1 MCDEVMS
8 MELIAKRLDVL
19 ALRAFDLFG
28 PNMAWLMRS
37 EDATQQPLSYAQLKD
52 CVAYQ
57 MHQIH
62 SLGLQTQAKIGVF
75 LPNGPEW
82 SIAALAIWCAG
93 GILVPLHT
101 NNTPEELAEQL
112 AVLDLDAVFA
122 ASPDTKKFPLPVL
135 SISLSQ
141 RKPDYEFTVVKGEED
156 DLAAL
161 FYTSGSTGKSKVVQ
175 LSHRNL
181 VSNVLMS
188 TAAVGN
194 LDQNDRFMVL
204 LPYSHAMG
212 LTVQLLVPLYLGAS
226 MVAPSK
232 LAAKEIID
240 CLSQSGVTVMLAVPQ
255 LYRNM
260 MRSMEKK
267 FASNKLLGTYI
278 KLLRIL
284 PLALKKIV
292 NRPLMKN
299 FGPAKLWGSGGSRLD
314 PQIMKYYNELGV
326 PLVQGYGLTETSPIL
341 SIGTLFDNVLDTVGI
356 AVPGVE
362 TRLVEARGYDSKEL
376 WVRGENIM
384 LGYTDSQLTSEVIV
398 ADEKDPCGLPWLRT
412 GDLVTIDEHGRIAI
426 VGRSKRLI
434 VTETG
439 KNVYPEDLEVMLEQ
453 EECVKEACVV
463 DYNGHPGALVAF
475 NDDVLHPEDCLE
487 QVIHRYNQ
495 KVAPHKKLHVSMFV
509 EALPRTSLGKIS
521 FVEAQN
527 ILSKQFS

>member
-1 MCDEVMS
+1 
-8 MELIAKRLDVL
+8 MELRAKRLDVL
-19 ALRAFDLFG
+19 ALRAFDLYG
-28 PNMAWLMRS
+28 SNVAWFMRS
-37 EDATQQPLSYAQLKD
+37 GDSTHQSLSYAHLRD

-57 MHQIH
+57 IHQMQ
-62 SLGLQTQAKIGVF
+62 SLGLQRHAKIGVF

-93 GILVPLHT
+93 AILVPLHT
-101 NNTPEELAEQL
+101 NNTPEELSEQL
-112 AVLDLDAVFA
+112 AILDLDAVFA
-122 ASPDTKKFPLPVL
+122 SATDAKAFSQPVL
-135 SISLSQ
+135 PISLSQ
-141 RKPDYEFTVVKGEED
+141 CKPGYEFTPIEGSED

-188 TAAVGN
+188 TAAVGC
-194 LDQNDRFMVL
+194 LDHDDHFMVL

-226 MVAPSK
+226 MVAPEK
-232 LAAKEIID
+232 LAAKEIIE
-240 CLSQSGVTVMLAVPQ
+240 CLSESGVTVMLAVPQ

-267 FASNKLLGTYI
+267 FASNKLLGAYI
-278 KLLRIL
+278 QLLRVL

-314 PQIMKYYNELGV
+314 PQIMKYFNDLGI

-341 SIGTLFDNVLDTVGI
+341 SIGTLFDDVLDTVGI
-356 AVPGVE
+356 VVPGVE
-362 TRLVEARGYDSKEL
+362 TRLVEARGYEAKEL

-384 LGYTDSQLTSEVIV
+384 QGYTDPQLTSEVMI
-398 ADEKDPCGLPWLRT
+398 ADEIDPNGMPWLRT
-412 GDLVTIDEHGRIAI
+412 GDLVTIDDHGRISI

-453 EECVKEACVV
+453 EEPVKEACVV
-463 DYNGHPGALVAF
+463 DFNGHPGALVAL
-475 NDDVLHPEDCLE
+475 NEDVPHPKDCLD
-487 QVIHRYNQ
+487 QVIDRYNH
-495 KVAPHKKLHVSMFV
+495 KVAPHKKLHVFMRV

-521 FVEAQN
+521 FVEAQDM
-527 ILSKQFS
+527 LRRQFS